1 VLAESASSLYTEF
14 LYFFHSSYWL
24 AHRLDREAT
33 RGCMGSLR
41 LGLRRGFRLGVCAWV
56 VLIVSSFLFLPACG
70 GSKPPGPSPFP
81 VKINL
86 NPTPSASIAAGT
98 VFQFVA
104 TAENNA
110 NSNISLSFVYV
121 VTPLSQNSVGAAI
134 LDIAPNGYAC
144 AGAWNAPLYNAC
156 TPGNTGVVQVTA
168 TAAGASSLP
177 TVVFVHP
184 PIDDIQISVVPPVN
198 APPPACPNQTE
209 LPTACNLKFNSNA
222 VNYCMS
228 QNQSETLQATA
239 YSQGVDVTSTVGT
252 FTWSQA
258 TPSVGTIA
266 PIVNSQYNVATNQA
280 TATANT
286 TPGQTEIVATASG
299 VSSRPYY
306 LETCPV
312 QCIALELSD
321 NGALSGTTSFIANKG
336 TTESITATAVDVQGC
351 IVPRPT
357 LTWVSSSPAA
367 LAAGGSGCSPGA
379 TCSVSTSQPG
389 AAAITAS
396 CTPPTCNVGFPL
408 NPAGYPAPY
417 IPQPVYA
424 VTAISGLVT
433 GATTATTVLAT
444 SQDCYS
450 DILCT
455 VGIYNTSTA
464 TNIALGASPMP
475 APPNSI
481 VMDLAGD
488 RAYLGSEFGAF
499 SVSPSSLGTSN
510 NAFALLAAPGTPLG
524 LVTGKALAV
533 SHNGNVAIFSD
544 TVSTPNQVY
553 VVTTSPASTIE
564 LNVINS
570 ATAATFSPDGLK
582 AFILGDGGNSLYID
596 SPLQALQ
603 GPVALPAPATSIVFN
618 STGAFALLS
627 GGSAANSFAVYNTC
641 DNSSVTLTSPGV
653 PLPSP
658 PSFLKMIPAGNF
670 PLGSVFGNT
679 TIPAG
684 LDPSGLDFFFG
695 LDDTGIDVIAT
706 NTFMAPTAALCP
718 APVTLAQIQ
727 PLTTPPTYFAPFHI
741 NIGQGTFH
749 PINFFVSPD
758 ATHAYIVASDRSSVL
773 VYDFNTDSVTAI
785 PLVNNATPVAA
796 DITVD
801 GTLIYV
807 AASDGMLHQINIPIS
822 TDEYQVF
829 FSPLANSTNSFCY
842 TAGTSCSLDMVALK
856 P

>member
-1 VLAESASSLYTEF
+1 
-14 LYFFHSSYWL
+14 
-24 AHRLDREAT
+24 
-33 RGCMGSLR
+33 MGSLR
-41 LGLRRGFRLGVCAWV
+41 LGVWAWV
-56 VLIVSSFLFLPACG
+56 VLTISSFLFFPACG
-70 GSKPPGPSPFP
+70 GHKPPAPLTLP

-86 NPTPSASIAAGT
+86 NPGPSASVAAGT
-98 VFQFVA
+98 VFQFTA
-104 TAENNA
+104 TAENGA
-110 NSNISLSFVYV
+110 NSSVNLAYTYS
-121 VTPLSQNSVGAAI
+121 VTPLSQNSVGSAI
-134 LDIAPNGYAC
+134 LDVAPNGFAC

-168 TAAGASSLP
+168 TAAGATSAP

-184 PIDDIQISVVPPVN
+184 PIDDIQISLLPPVN

-209 LPTACNLKFNSNA
+209 LPAACNLKFNSNA
-222 VNYCMS
+222 ANYCLS

-239 YSQGVDVTSTVGT
+239 YSQGVDVTSSVGT
-252 FTWSQA
+252 FAWSQA
-258 TPSVGTIA
+258 TPSVGTLA

-286 TPGQTEIVATASG
+286 TPGQTEVVASASG

-312 QCIALELSD
+312 QCIALELSE
-321 NGALSGTTSFIANKG
+321 NGSLSGTTSFIANKG
-336 TTESITATAVDVQGC
+336 TSETITATAVDVQGC

-367 LAAGGSGCSPGA
+367 LGAGGSSGCSPGA
-379 TCSVSTSQPG
+379 TCTVSTSQPG

-408 NPAGYPAPY
+408 NPAGFPAPY
-417 IPQPVYA
+417 IPQPVYP

-433 GATTATTVLAT
+433 GATTATNVLAT

-455 VGIYNTSTA
+455 VGIYQVATSTNLSGGG
-464 TNIALGASPMP
+464 TQMP
-475 APPNSI
+475 EPPNS
-481 VMDLAGD
+481 MMFDPGGD
-488 RAYLGSEFGAF
+488 KAYLGSQFGAF
-499 SVSPSSLGTSN
+499 SVSPSSLGTSSG
-510 NAFALLAAPGTPLG
+510 AFAILTAPGTPMG
-524 LVTGKALAV
+524 LVTGKVLAV
-533 SHNGNVAIFSD
+533 SHNGNVSIFSD

-553 VVTTSPASTIE
+553 VVSASPASTVE

-582 AFILGDGGNSLYID
+582 AFILGDGGNSLYVY
-596 SPLQALQ
+596 STLQALQ
-603 GPVALPAPATSIVFN
+603 GPISLPTPATSIVFN

-627 GGSAANSFAVYNTC
+627 GGSAAGSSAVYNTC
-641 DNSSVTLTSPGV
+641 DNSAVTLTSSGT

-658 PSFLKMIPAGNF
+658 PGFLKMIPAGNF

-679 TIPAG
+679 VIPAD
-684 LDPSGLDFFFG
+684 LETSGLDFFFG
-695 LDDTGIDVIAT
+695 LDDTGIDIIAT
-706 NTFMAPTAALCP
+706 NTFMASTAALCP

-727 PLTTPPTYFAPFHI
+727 PLTTPPTFFAPFHI
-741 NIGQGTFH
+741 DIGQGTFH

-758 ATHAYIVASDRSSVL
+758 ATRAYIVASDRSSVL
-773 VYDFNTDSVTAI
+773 VYNFSTNSVSAI

-807 AASDGMLHQINIPIS
+807 AASDGLLHQINIPLS
-822 TDEYQVF
+822 ADEYQVF

-842 TAGTSCSLDMVALK
+842 TGNNCSLDMVAVR